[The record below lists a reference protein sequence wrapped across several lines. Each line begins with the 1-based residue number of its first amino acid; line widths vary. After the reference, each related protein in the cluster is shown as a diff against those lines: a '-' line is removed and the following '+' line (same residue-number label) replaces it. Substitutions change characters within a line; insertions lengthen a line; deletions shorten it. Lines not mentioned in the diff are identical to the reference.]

1 MVNIIF
7 TKQINND
14 NKQHQEEGM
23 SRPTDIKHHRRIQ
36 GVPAPAKCLSIL
48 IFFIFHSTFY
58 IQHSAFIIC
67 FPLAAINAP
76 NTNNPLTISSS

>member
-36 GVPAPAKCLSIL
+36 NVPAPAKCLVVFDILLVGIIHESIL
-48 IFFIFHSTFY
+48 TVFRPHRALTPIGV
-58 IQHSAFIIC
+58 
-67 FPLAAINAP
+67 LIN
-76 NTNNPLTISSS
+76 